1 MKSSICRKC
10 QGGGGYSINI
20 MGEVSGIMD
29 YIKKGGRTNDDFI
42 VQDIGSNKGQRVF
55 KVSSF
60 ILIIRV

>member
-1 MKSSICRKC
+1 
-10 QGGGGYSINI
+10 